1 MKTMKQL
8 LQVALMSLAALFAG
22 CATTGG
28 SSVLADDKKMSV
40 NDEEGYNES
49 MTLADHLQQVSGLS
63 IQGSG
68 RNAQVRV
75 HGVSSMYGNNEP
87 LFVVNGQA
95 IDGGLSA
102 VSSMVP
108 VADIARIS
116 VLKTPSETSMY
127 GVRGAN
133 GVVVIKLKSK
143 T

>member
-1 MKTMKQL
+1 
-8 LQVALMSLAALFAG
+8 MSLAALMVG

-28 SSVLADDKKMSV
+28 SSVLADDKAIAVEEK
-40 NDEEGYNES
+40 EGYNES
-49 MTLADHLQQVSGLS
+49 MTLADHLMQVSGLS
-63 IQGSG
+63 VQGSG

-75 HGVSSMYGNNEP
+75 HGVSSMYGSNEP
-87 LFVVNGQA
+87 LFVVNGQP

-133 GVVVIKLKSK
+133 GVIVIKLKSK

>member
-8 LQVALMSLAALFAG
+8 LHVALMSLAALFAG

-28 SSVLADDKKMSV
+28 SSVLSDDEKMSV
-40 NDEEGYNES
+40 KDEEGYNES

>member
-1 MKTMKQL
+1 MNTMKQL

-28 SSVLADDKKMSV
+28 SSVLADDEKV
-40 NDEEGYNES
+40 VVEDEEGYNES
-49 MTLADHLQQVSGLS
+49 MTLADHLQQVSGIS
-63 IQGSG
+63 VQGSG

-75 HGVSSMYGNNEP
+75 HGISSMYGNNEP
-87 LFVVNGQA
+87 LFIVNGQA
-95 IDGGLSA
+95 IEGGLSA

-133 GVVVIKLKSK
+133 GVIVIKLKSK

>member
-8 LQVALMSLAALFAG
+8 LQVALMSLAALLAG

-28 SSVLADDKKMSV
+28 SSVLADDEKMSV
-40 NDEEGYNES
+40 KDEGYNES

-108 VADIARIS
+108 VAEIARIS

>member
-1 MKTMKQL
+1 
-8 LQVALMSLAALFAG
+8 MSLAALFAG
-22 CATTGG
+22 CATTGS
-28 SSVLADDKKMSV
+28 SSVLE
-40 NDEEGYNES
+40 NDEEMAIEDDEGYNES

-75 HGVSSMYGNNEP
+75 HGVSSMYGSNEP

-95 IDGGLSA
+95 IDGGLST

-116 VLKTPSETSMY
+116 VLKTPTETSMY

-143 T
+143 I

>member
-1 MKTMKQL
+1 
-8 LQVALMSLAALFAG
+8 MSLAALFAG
-22 CATTGG
+22 CATTGS
-28 SSVLADDKKMSV
+28 SSVLE
-40 NDEEGYNES
+40 NDEEMAVEDDEGYSES

-75 HGVSSMYGNNEP
+75 HGISSMYGNNEP

-95 IDGGLSA
+95 IDGGLST

-116 VLKTPSETSMY
+116 VLKTPAETSMY